1 MEIYQLKTLLMVAN
15 EGHLTRAAERLHI
28 SQPAVS
34 AQIKALEQELGVA
47 LFERRPGGLQT
58 TKAAAILLPHVEH
71 VIAAATELASQAKKL
86 SGRIKGRLTLGTI
99 FNPEVIRLGALTNHL
114 ILTYPL
120 LDIDIRQRNSP
131 NMLSALRAHELDAS
145 FFLGRE
151 VPEDM
156 RAVPLRDIT
165 YRVIASAAWRER
177 LCDAGWDDVARL
189 PWIVTPRESAFCQMT
204 VEAFRAHGLTLK
216 NLIEVDQET
225 AIVNL
230 VLSGVGL
237 SFLRE
242 EVAMAARERDGIVI
256 WGDATACSK
265 LHLIYLA
272 SRHNDP
278 VVEIVRSAVESVWSS
293 APAR

>member
-1 MEIYQLKTLLMVAN
+1 VEIYQLKTLLMVAA

-47 LFERRPGGLQT
+47 LFERKPGGLQM
-58 TKAAAILLPHVEH
+58 TKAAAILLPFVEQ
-71 VIAAATELASQAKKL
+71 VTAAATELLSQSKKL
-86 SGRIKGRLTLGTI
+86 NGKIKGRLTLGTI
-99 FNPEVIRLGALTNHL
+99 FTPEVIRLGALTNHL
-114 ILTYPL
+114 ILADPL
-120 LDIDIRQRNSP
+120 LDIDIRQRSSS
-131 NMLSALRAHELDAS
+131 NMLSALRTQELDAS

-156 RAVPLRDIT
+156 RSVPLRDIT
-165 YRVIASAAWRER
+165 YRVVASMAWAER
-177 LCDAGWDDVARL
+177 LRDAGWDDVARL

-204 VEAFRAHGLTLK
+204 VEAFRSHGLALK
-216 NLIEVDQET
+216 NLVEVDQES

-230 VLSGVGL
+230 VVSGVGL

-242 EVAMAARERDGIVI
+242 EVAMEARDKEGIVI
-256 WGDATACSK
+256 WSDETACSK

-278 VVEIVRSAVESVWSS
+278 IVEIARRAVEAVW
-293 APAR
+293 APSGA